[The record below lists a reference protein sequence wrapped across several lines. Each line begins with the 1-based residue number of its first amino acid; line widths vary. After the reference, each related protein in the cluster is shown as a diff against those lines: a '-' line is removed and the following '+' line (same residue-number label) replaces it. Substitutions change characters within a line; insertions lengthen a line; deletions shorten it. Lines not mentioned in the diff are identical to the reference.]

1 MTDTNI
7 LKDESSDKDYFTIT
21 PRLVWALAR
30 DPYDLAL
37 WIVVK
42 DVAGEKKQC
51 TLSTPQL
58 AALAMMSEGKA
69 SQCRKYLIDQGL
81 LYGEVKRDPGYPQP
95 VWHLTVPNL
104 WAKSLRWS
112 ESHLTIQARI
122 DFKQDLMDSLQKESS
137 SHEGSKEPSPHEG
150 GTSPHEEGTS
160 PGEEGT
166 SPHETKNIHK
176 KNQKEEPEES
186 GPNSKISGL
195 QKTTFGYLQQLK
207 GQLAREMSKADY
219 GTWVKDTVA
228 VGWDGDVFQIGCG
241 NAYGADWCE
250 SRLGSTCNRMLS
262 GMVERSVTV
271 RFMTCDEVPA

>member
-1 MTDTNI
+1 MTDPNI

-58 AALAMMSEGKA
+58 AALAMMSEGKV
-69 SQCRKYLIDQGL
+69 SQSRKYLIDQGL

-122 DFKQDLMDSLQKESS
+122 DFKQELMDRLQKESS
-137 SHEGSKEPSPHEG
+137 SHEGSKEPSPHEE
-150 GTSPHEEGTS
+150 GTSPH
-160 PGEEGT
+160 EEGT

-176 KNQKEEPEES
+176 KIQKEEPEES
-186 GPNSKISGL
+186 GSFSKNFGP
-195 QKTTFGYLQQLK
+195 QKTAHGYLQQLK
-207 GQLAREMSKADY
+207 GQLLPEMSKAHFD
-219 GTWVKDTVA
+219 TWVKGTVA

-241 NAYGADWCE
+241 NSYCRDWLD
-250 SRLGSTCNRMLS
+250 SRIASTCNRMLS
-262 GMVERSVTV
+262 GIVERSVTV
-271 RFMTCDEVPA
+271 RFVTCDEVPA